1 MASPS
6 IRPGQRYDSRIACL
20 AVTVGGEQRLRAIR
34 ELARRLL
41 RSKGVTVHHP
51 KDWNQATTELSIR
64 LSDIAP
70 NLYIG
75 INFVSNTDNKIHIDL
90 IGEIGGVFANL
101 PPKESELVWIP
112 MENGTEWNVFI
123 SEVFAFASAGY
134 PGCSG
139 CGGADAELLWNE
151 KTSRIRMMH

>member
-123 SEVFAFASAGY
+123 SEV
-134 PGCSG
+134 P
-139 CGGADAELLWNE
+139 
-151 KTSRIRMMH
+151 RMLCIFSF

>member
-1 MASPS
+1 MATPS
-6 IRPGQRYDSRIACL
+6 TRREQRYDSRIACL
-20 AVTVGGEQRLRAIR
+20 AVTVSREQRLRAIR

-41 RSKGVTVHHP
+41 RSKGVTIHHP
-51 KDWNQATTELSIR
+51 EDWNQATTDLSIR
-64 LSDIAP
+64 LTDIAP

-75 INFVSNTDNKIHIDL
+75 INFVSNTEKKIHVDL
-90 IGEIGGVFANL
+90 VGEIGGVFSNN
-101 PPKESELVWIP
+101 PPKEPELIWIP
-112 MENGTEWNVFI
+112 MENGTEWNIFI